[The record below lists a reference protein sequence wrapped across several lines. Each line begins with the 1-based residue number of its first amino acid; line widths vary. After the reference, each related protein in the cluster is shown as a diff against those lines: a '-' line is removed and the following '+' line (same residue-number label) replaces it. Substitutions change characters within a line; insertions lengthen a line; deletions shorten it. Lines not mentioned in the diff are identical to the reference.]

1 MCFLYS
7 APHLAIFIVEI
18 FLKVST
24 TFPYNALA
32 TDQVLMPKQE
42 THFFLPSLYIPLAL
56 SDRNNCSWSPQ
67 GDCDL
72 RTLLGSSWI
81 YSQPLPSDLVIVVR
95 REINVRGS
103 SVQGEGFWAEES
115 LWVGEHIEVLEGD
128 EPRKYMEAL
137 FACFTYLAIWIS
149 SIWLLIN

>member
-1 MCFLYS
+1 M
-7 APHLAIFIVEI
+7 EI

-42 THFFLPSLYIPLAL
+42 THFFLPSLYIPLAM
-56 SDRNNCSWSPQ
+56 SDRNNCYWSPQ
-67 GDCDL
+67 GDCDP

-95 REINVRGS
+95 REIYVRGS

-115 LWVGEHIEVLEGD
+115 CGAFPQCPSPCWLAQSLLSSGDSRTVL
-128 EPRKYMEAL
+128 L
-137 FACFTYLAIWIS
+137 S
-149 SIWLLIN
+149 